1 MSKEVLTKEINA
13 GFLVIVLLAGTFAAI
28 SPSFMV
34 GAQAEPYYGMDNNYN
49 NYEQEYGMDSYDDK
63 QSYGKDSN
71 SNDKSK
77 DSSNVIEKKIKCN
90 NINVNV
96 NGFNGV
102 EVGTLPTALN
112 GLATDEAQATDE
124 GEIGASSFGSGGSG
138 NDGRPSS
145 GQGSDKWC
153 LNNNEFAVVVGEEP
167 VPPEPPVEEECAEA
181 GDIESCF
188 EQFGFED
195 QYEEL
200 SDELNSPEG
209 LTVEIN
215 GVDVTLRS
223 FADICSAFE
232 GLTYEQL
239 QSAVVAIFTELAP
252 PGTFPVI
259 RVSLLLCIAQALD
272 IPIPPS

>member
-1 MSKEVLTKEINA
+1 MSKIILTKINA
-13 GFLVIVLLAGTFAAI
+13 GFLAIILIVGTFAAI

-34 GAQAEPYYGMDNNYN
+34 GAHAQQYGMEQKYN
-49 NYEQEYGMDSYDDK
+49 SYEPDYGMDSYDNK

-71 SNDKSK
+71 SYDKSK
-77 DSSNVIEKKIKCN
+77 DSTIVKKVKCN

-112 GLATDEAQATDE
+112 GLATDEAQASADE
-124 GEIGASSFGSGGSG
+124 GVIGASSFGSGGGS
-138 NDGRPSS
+138 DGRPSS
-145 GQGSDKWC
+145 GLGSDKWC

-188 EQFGFED
+188 EGLSFEGQFD
-195 QYEEL
+195 AL
-200 SDELNSPEG
+200 VDVLNSPEG

-215 GVDVTLRS
+215 GVDITLRS

-232 GLTYEQL
+232 GLTYEQFG
-239 QSAVVAIFTELAP
+239 SAVVAIFTELAP
-252 PGTFPVI
+252 PGESPVI
-259 RVSLLLCIAQALD
+259 HLALIPCIAQVLG
-272 IPIPPS
+272 IPLPDS